1 MSKIHPETRTYPLQR
16 RFGCK
21 STIIILIMQIIVYF
35 SKIIIYKLRCTAN
48 YPLYIFKV
56 CYPLADNINTLQ
68 KDNDDKRYKKIGCR
82 AGSLLRERIYF

>member
-48 YPLYIFKV
+48 YPLYIYLGCAIPGGQHKHT
-56 CYPLADNINTLQ
+56 A
-68 KDNDDKRYKKIGCR
+68 KKQ
-82 AGSLLRERIYF
+82 